1 MTTIPKRQNNTNFFT
16 SILKNRNNAILGDY
30 YNSSSKKTLQYCL
43 GHFYSYNTII
53 ASFVYDG
60 ESPYSS
66 NSGEFWYIEIVG
78 LLGKYGNFKSMTT
91 SRHIGMLIRIV
102 KDLNIDFKIVDEN
115 GNIANN
121 VSKKEQYNYYTE
133 KSCMVG
139 KVYCSICL
147 DEKSKK
153 KFVKTKCG
161 HHFHKRCIDMWVKKQ
176 LEEHSKAS
184 CPLCKTK
191 LV

>member
-16 SILKNRNNAILGDY
+16 SILKNRNNMGFGDY
-30 YNSSSKKTLQYCL
+30 YNFSSKKTLKYCL
-43 GHFYSYNTII
+43 RHFYSNNTII
-53 ASFVYDG
+53 ASFVYD
-60 ESPYSS
+60 
-66 NSGEFWYIEIVG
+66 NGEFWYVEIVG
-78 LLGKYGNFKSMTT
+78 LMGKYGNFKSTTT
-91 SRHIGMLIRIV
+91 SRHIAMLIRIV

-115 GNIANN
+115 GNM
-121 VSKKEQYNYYTE
+121 VWVGKKEQYNYYTE

-139 KVYCSICL
+139 KVDCSICL
-147 DEKSKK
+147 DENSKK

-161 HHFHKRCIDMWVKKQ
+161 HHFHKRCIDMWIRKQ

-191 LV
+191 FVY